1 MDELLDTLL
10 AALDDEL
17 PAARSLRE
25 QLHASPDLSWHEE
38 ATAASVAQ
46 ALGGATVRRVC
57 GTGLVAAVGHAA
69 APGIGVRAELDGLPI
84 EESSGASF
92 AATNGAMHGCGHDV
106 HTAALTALV
115 RAARRLEPELPAPL
129 VALFQPS
136 EEAYPS
142 GAQRLLEEGALEGL
156 DSVVAVHVHP
166 LVAWGAATSD
176 GGPVN
181 ASSDNFRILIE
192 GAGGHA
198 AYPHRA
204 RDPIVALTQTV
215 VALQQ
220 LVSRRID
227 PMDSAVVSVG
237 WIRGGTAENVIAPEA
252 EAGGT
257 LRVLRPDARES
268 LRMEITNVSEY
279 TAAAAGC
286 RATVEFTHGEPAIVN
301 DEAAASAAR
310 GLLER
315 AGFATSESLRSCGSD
330 DVGFFGV
337 AARLLVVFVG
347 VAGAPG
353 GSDAPLH
360 HPAFLP
366 PTEAVDAVARAQA
379 AAYVAAAGT
388 LPLSQ

>member
-1 MDELLDTLL
+1 VDELLDTLL

-142 GAQRLLEEGALEGL
+142 GAQRLLEEGAL
-156 DSVVAVHVHP
+156 
-166 LVAWGAATSD
+166 
-176 GGPVN
+176 
-181 ASSDNFRILIE
+181 
-192 GAGGHA
+192 
-198 AYPHRA
+198 
-204 RDPIVALTQTV
+204 
-215 VALQQ
+215 
-220 LVSRRID
+220 
-227 PMDSAVVSVG
+227 
-237 WIRGGTAENVIAPEA
+237 
-252 EAGGT
+252 
-257 LRVLRPDARES
+257 
-268 LRMEITNVSEY
+268 
-279 TAAAAGC
+279 
-286 RATVEFTHGEPAIVN
+286 
-301 DEAAASAAR
+301 
-310 GLLER
+310 
-315 AGFATSESLRSCGSD
+315 
-330 DVGFFGV
+330 
-337 AARLLVVFVG
+337 
-347 VAGAPG
+347 
-353 GSDAPLH
+353 
-360 HPAFLP
+360 
-366 PTEAVDAVARAQA
+366 
-379 AAYVAAAGT
+379 
-388 LPLSQ
+388 